1 MRATSQPYRV
11 RTCEPGESAPGR
23 PTATVDSVSATH
35 GEFGEADRRAMRVE
49 VAVMLAVTFG
59 VSAMIAVLQLAD
71 AVLSGLPGYRVRLN
85 PNQSRYDLINLG
97 LNLVSVGQLLA
108 WGALALY
115 LLWRSGISPADIGLG
130 RLRWRPDILGGIA
143 LAAFIGIPGLLF
155 YLAARTLGMNA
166 EVVPSALNSS
176 WWRIPVLIL
185 AAFANGFAEEVVVVG
200 YLITRLRQLGLT
212 QSSAVWAS
220 GVLRGVYHLYQGFGA
235 GLGNVV
241 MGLVFGYAWC
251 RTGRLWPLVLAHGII
266 DSVAFVGY
274 ALLSGHL
281 SWLS

>member
-1 MRATSQPYRV
+1 MRATSQHYRV
-11 RTCEPGESAPGR
+11 GTYEPGGFGLAGLR
-23 PTATVDSVSATH
+23 GTTVSSVSATH
-35 GEFGEADRRAMRVE
+35 GEFGEADRRTVRIE
-49 VAVMLAVTFG
+49 VGVMLAMTFG
-59 VSAMIAVLQLAD
+59 VSAVIAVLQLAD

-97 LNLVSVGQLLA
+97 LNVVSVGQLVA

-115 LLWRSGISPADIGLG
+115 LLWRSGISPAGIGLG
-130 RLRWRPDILGGIA
+130 RLRWRDLSSGIG
-143 LAAFIGIPGLLF
+143 LAALIGIPGLLF
-155 YLAARTLGMNA
+155 YLAARTLGLNVQV
-166 EVVPSALNSS
+166 EPSSLQHS

-212 QSSAVWAS
+212 QSKAVLISSA
-220 GVLRGVYHLYQGFGA
+220 LRGMYHLYQGFGA

-241 MGLVFGYAWC
+241 MGLVFGCSWC
-251 RTGRLWPLVLAHGII
+251 RTARLWPLVIAHGII

-274 ALLSGHL
+274 ALMAGHIG
-281 SWLS
+281 WLR